1 MTHLLPKVIEFADLI
16 DRKLLTVNDVSFIY
30 LLPFYFLWR
39 ALVFLFLFASQQL
52 TTTYRILSEK
62 APAIAEVL
70 ADYLFRKNSVGRSR
84 RIKAYGELSMGI
96 EIVAFISANAFS
108 MNIQTKKDVGKGIN
122 WKMGIS
128 CGANPVDFWVEG
140 VKKDI
145 PWKRSFVDKLL

>member
-1 MTHLLPKVIEFADLI
+1 
-16 DRKLLTVNDVSFIY
+16 
-30 LLPFYFLWR
+30 
-39 ALVFLFLFASQQL
+39 
-52 TTTYRILSEK
+52 
-62 APAIAEVL
+62 
-70 ADYLFRKNSVGRSR
+70 
-84 RIKAYGELSMGI
+84 MGI